1 MAGLP
6 PSLAAVA
13 LAAAVASAALA
24 GCNKAPAELDGTPA
38 GASAT
43 VATVPPLRW
52 DAPAGWAKLDVSG
65 SSPKKATYR
74 IDAAGDDGEE
84 AEANVFFFGTGAKG
98 DPAVAFKQWFDEF
111 DGNVGATAA
120 HETFAVGAL
129 QVETVDVGGTFKI
142 PLTPKPRG
150 KKASPVQMVKS
161 RWRLYG
167 AVVKTPDRGNWFFKL
182 TGPDDTVQAARSA
195 FRAMLG
201 SVR

>member
-43 VATVPPLRW
+43 VAAVPPLLW
-52 DAPAGWAKLDVSG
+52 DAPAGWAKLDVPATG
-65 SSPKKATYR
+65 PKKAVYHV
-74 IDAAGDDGEE
+74 DKAGNDTDEGE
-84 AEANVFFFGTGAKG
+84 AGVFFLGTGAKG
-98 DPAVAFKQWFDEF
+98 DPAVAFKEWFDEF

-120 HETFAVGAL
+120 RETFAVGAL
-129 QVETVDVGGTFKI
+129 QVETVDVAGTFKI

-161 RWRLYG
+161 RWRVYG